1 MSKEVRAFGKIQIE
15 NCKFHHCKNLI
26 FLEDADIDN
35 IQVSSIVSYGEKQ
48 NVNILLVTKMMT
60 IKLNERRRMKIH

>member
-35 IQVSSIVSYGEKQ
+35 IQVSSIVSYGEK
-48 NVNILLVTKMMT
+48 
-60 IKLNERRRMKIH
+60 